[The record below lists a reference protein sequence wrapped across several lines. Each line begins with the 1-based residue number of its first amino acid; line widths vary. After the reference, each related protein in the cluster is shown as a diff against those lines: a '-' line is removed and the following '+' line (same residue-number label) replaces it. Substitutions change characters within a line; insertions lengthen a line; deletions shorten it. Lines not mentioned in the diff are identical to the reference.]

1 MNDNLNLVESLK
13 WLTRFYILNNKDN
26 FFFSLNGYDIPLN
39 IITNNKKKINLRK
52 YRQKQL
58 KIHSEYSDK
67 MEEYLNKNNIDF
79 IKEFLIIIQNRSLW
93 EYSIDCLNNITEEDK
108 AKYKEMNYFSLDYFL
123 PQYSICIEV
132 DSDYHMNRKV
142 LDHARDIYIKMNYS
156 IDTIRFYH
164 FGDND
169 LRDNMN
175 LNILKDKMAIANK
188 SDSNKF
194 DYFEIVYN
202 DFIYDNEPTLIILSR
217 FINFIGYERLYN
229 NCNSNKTIIITE
241 KDYNNLTYDINY
253 GYNTTPIMFSSDFIN
268 LAKNLINCEVII
280 LRHINN
286 YSISEINYI
295 LTSNDN
301 NALVRKLI
309 SIYNFIPYWVSEIIS
324 VPNYFK
330 QYIGDKTSD
339 DIFILN
345 NLELLKTYV

>member
-1 MNDNLNLVESLK
+1 MDAGVVRLIVPKSIEVSIAPYLLEQTMYPISNDEDNKMIFNKEEIDKSLEK
-13 WLTRFYILNNKDN
+13 IKALAIGMGWGSGKDNEKILAYILEKKNIPCIIDADG
-26 FFFSLNGYDIPLN
+26 LNTL
-39 IITNNKKKINLRK
+39 
-52 YRQKQL
+52 
-58 KIHSEYSDK
+58 
-67 MEEYLNKNNIDF
+67 
-79 IKEFLIIIQNRSLW
+79 
-93 EYSIDCLNNITEEDK
+93 
-108 AKYKEMNYFSLDYFL
+108 AK
-123 PQYSICIEV
+123 
-132 DSDYHMNRKV
+132 
-142 LDHARDIYIKMNYS
+142 
-156 IDTIRFYH
+156 
-164 FGDND
+164 
-169 LRDNMN
+169 MN

-345 NLELLKTYV
+345 NLELLKTYVWKSL